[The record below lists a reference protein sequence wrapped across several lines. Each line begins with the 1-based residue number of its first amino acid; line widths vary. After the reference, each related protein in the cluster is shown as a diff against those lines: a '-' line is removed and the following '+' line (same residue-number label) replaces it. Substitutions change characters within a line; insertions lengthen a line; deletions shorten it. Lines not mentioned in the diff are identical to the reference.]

1 MMTSESYRS
10 WSTDSQTHTQICILE
25 SQIGVK
31 DNTIND
37 LKEKNNLLELKQM
50 ELKDEVDRL
59 NDLVRTLTVGGTD
72 ILDRFK

>member
-1 MMTSESYRS
+1 MNSHHSN

-37 LKEKNNLLELKQM
+37 LKEKNDLLELKHM
-50 ELKDEVDRL
+50 ELRDEIDRL
-59 NDLVRTLTVGGTD
+59 NNLVRTLTVGGTE

>member
-1 MMTSESYRS
+1 MNSHHAN

-25 SQIGVK
+25 SQVQVK

-37 LKEKNNLLELKQM
+37 LKEKNNLLELKHM

-59 NDLVRTLTVGGTD
+59 NNLVRTLTVGGTD
-72 ILDRFK
+72 VLDRFK